1 MKDFFR
7 NKKKFLL
14 VVMLMVVTL
23 TGCSVPR
30 GQNGKTYVNSIYT
43 NNDVQVKRGD
53 VDIPDDKELQKK
65 YKDYKADD
73 LITIEKTTFSDA
85 MDEGWFNGLIV
96 WPIAFLINFV
106 ADFSDAGIGIIAA
119 TFLIQLLIFLFSIKS
134 QVASQRMQ
142 SIQPEMNKIQA
153 KYAGKTD
160 DRSKDAAGAGN
171 AGALQ
176 QIQNQSVWNTAGNV
190 YTVPGN
196 SGYVSGDDA
205 RVQRGNRFL
214 PGNQP
219 G

>member
-106 ADFSDAGIGIIAA
+106 AD
-119 TFLIQLLIFLFSIKS
+119 
-134 QVASQRMQ
+134 
-142 SIQPEMNKIQA
+142 
-153 KYAGKTD
+153 
-160 DRSKDAAGAGN
+160 
-171 AGALQ
+171 
-176 QIQNQSVWNTAGNV
+176 
-190 YTVPGN
+190 
-196 SGYVSGDDA
+196 
-205 RVQRGNRFL
+205 
-214 PGNQP
+214 
-219 G
+219 